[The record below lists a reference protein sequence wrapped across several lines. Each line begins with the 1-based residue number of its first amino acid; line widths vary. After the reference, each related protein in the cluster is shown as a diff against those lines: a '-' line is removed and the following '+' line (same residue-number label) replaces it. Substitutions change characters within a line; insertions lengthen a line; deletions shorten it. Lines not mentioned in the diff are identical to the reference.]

1 MFEMSLKSMFTD
13 VADRYDLLN
22 RILTWTLD
30 ETWREFGARQC
41 ASGGVTVDLCC
52 GTGDLSLHI
61 IKHVSSGALVAGL
74 DFNKAMLNK
83 AVNKKRAE
91 HDRSD
96 INFILANAAHLP
108 FKKACVDCIGISFSF
123 RNLIY
128 KNPQASTVLSEIVR
142 SLQVGGKFVCVE
154 TSQPKR
160 RSLRILYHLYLMK
173 IVPLIGWIISRRKNA
188 YRYLGMSATNFPS
201 AEEISRMLL
210 NAGFREVSFKRLTF
224 GIVARHVGVK

>member
-1 MFEMSLKSMFTD
+1 MFTD

-22 RILTWTLD
+22 HILTWTLD
-30 ETWREFGARQC
+30 ETWRETCARQC
-41 ASGGVTVDLCC
+41 ASGDVIVDLCC

-61 IKHVSSGALVAGL
+61 QRHVSPEALVAGL

-91 HDRSD
+91 QDRSEVD
-96 INFILANAAHLP
+96 FILADAVHLP
-108 FKKACVDCIGISFSF
+108 FKNACVDCVGISFSF

-128 KNPQASTVLSEIVR
+128 KNLQASAVLSEIVR

-173 IVPLIGWIISRRKNA
+173 IVPLVGWIISRRKNA
-188 YRYLGMSATNFPS
+188 YRYLGMSAANFPS